1 VDQQAVFEFDY
12 ADPESARRV
21 QRSVAIEVGD
31 IEGDRS
37 TATLDRDG
45 ATLVVTVAASDLVA
59 LRAGCNTWLSLVSVA
74 ETCGDAVQS
83 ARG

>member
-1 VDQQAVFEFDY
+1 VDHQAVFEFDY

-21 QRSVAIEVGD
+21 QRSVAVEVGD

-37 TATLDRDG
+37 TATLERDG
-45 ATLVVTVAASDLVA
+45 ATLTVTVGARDLVA

-74 ETCGDAVQS
+74 ETCGDTVQFV
-83 ARG
+83 RE

>member
-1 VDQQAVFEFDY
+1 MDHRVVFEFDY

-21 QRSVAIEVGD
+21 QRSVAVEVGD
-31 IEGDRS
+31 IEGGRS

-45 ATLVVTVAASDLVA
+45 VTLTVTVAARDLVA
-59 LRAGCNTWLSLVSVA
+59 LRAGCNTWLSLVAVA